1 MTIAE
6 LGTGIGQIG
15 SWTIM
20 ATVIAVAASLCALML
35 LRDHLRIER
44 HAAGLEREIEKLQDR
59 LFDLSDRA
67 ERHGALLEAH
77 GDFITRQDREGRL
90 TFVNE
95 AYAQLLGASP
105 DALAGRLPPAPL
117 RETMPPLPRNDGARL
132 IDQCIETPS
141 GERWIA
147 WVETTLVS
155 GRGQTEILRVG
166 RDITERVNSQTV
178 LEEARRR
185 AEAASQAKSRFLAT
199 VSHEVR
205 TPLNG
210 ILGMAGLLSGTELTP
225 EQRSYVEAVE
235 TSGRTLLSLIDDIL
249 DFSKIEAG
257 RLDIVSQPFD
267 LHDLVER
274 VVELL
279 SPRAQ
284 DKGIE
289 IAACVARGVP
299 RRVVGDEDRLRQVLL
314 NLAGN
319 AVKFTQTG
327 GVGITV
333 SRGKAGEIVIGVRD
347 TGPGIAA
354 SQLEAIFEEF
364 ERADATLV
372 NRHEGVGLGL
382 AISRRIVQRM
392 QGTIRVESTPGVG
405 SCFSVSVPLPDAD
418 HQARGDGATPPD
430 LRRLRALIVSPSPF
444 EAPFLATRL
453 DEAGAQ
459 VERAANVRTARRLIE
474 AGPHDVVLV
483 DLALGEEACRQVAE
497 AARAAGVPRS
507 LVLMSPFERR
517 SFGPPQEAGFS
528 GFLIKPVRPHSL
540 YARIGDGPGDGAGN
554 LQGDAVPA
562 RREPAARPEP
572 VPGQRVNVL
581 VAEDNEINALLVRKI
596 LARLGAQVE
605 TVGDGR
611 RAVER
616 VEAMLDGKAAY
627 DLALLDI
634 RMPEMGGLEAAH
646 AIREAEARR
655 GLRGDPPPRLKLIAL
670 TANAFPEDRA
680 AALEAGFDGFMAKP
694 VDPDMM
700 TLLIREAR
708 RVHGEDEAEI
718 GLSA

>member
-1 MTIAE
+1 VTIADIAAN
-6 LGTGIGQIG
+6 IGQG
-15 SWTIM
+15 SGWLIIST
-20 ATVIAVAASLCALML
+20 AIAVAAAVCALML

-44 HAAGLEREIEKLQDR
+44 HASGLERELERLQDR
-59 LFDLSDRA
+59 VFDLSDRA

-77 GDFITRQDREGRL
+77 GDLITRHDREGRL
-90 TFVNE
+90 TFVND
-95 AYAQLLGASP
+95 AYAQMLATVPEKLLG
-105 DALAGRLPPAPL
+105 RMPPAPL
-117 RETMPPLPRNDGARL
+117 RETSEPRLRDDGARMMDECL
-132 IDQCIETPS
+132 VTPS

-147 WVETTLVS
+147 WVETTLVP
-155 GRGQTEILRVG
+155 GRGQAEVLRVG
-166 RDITERVNSQTV
+166 RDITERVNSQIV
-178 LEEARRR
+178 LEEARRK
-185 AEAASQAKSRFLAT
+185 AEAASSAKSRFLAT

-210 ILGMAGLLSGTELTP
+210 ILGMAGLLSGTSLTP

-235 TSGRTLLSLIDDIL
+235 ISGRTLLSLIDDIL

-289 IAACVARGVP
+289 IAASVARGVP

-319 AVKFTQTG
+319 AVKFTQSG
-327 GVGITV
+327 GVGLSV
-333 SRGKAGEIVIGVRD
+333 ARGKAGEIVISVRD

-354 SQLEAIFEEF
+354 SQLGAIFEEF
-364 ERADATLV
+364 ERADATLAS
-372 NRHEGVGLGL
+372 RHEGVGLGL

-392 QGTIRVESTPGVG
+392 QGTINVESTQGVG
-405 SCFSVSVPLPDAD
+405 SCFRVNVPLPDAD
-418 HQARGDGATPPD
+418 HQETEGASVPD

-459 VERAANVRTARRLIE
+459 VERATGLKAARRMLD
-474 AGPHDVVLV
+474 AHPHDVVLV
-483 DLALGEEACRQVAE
+483 DLALGEDTCRQVAQ
-497 AARAAGVPRS
+497 AAREAGVPRS

-517 SFGPPQEAGFS
+517 AFGPPEEAGFS
-528 GFLIKPVRPHSL
+528 GFLIKPVRSHSL
-540 YARIGDGPGDGAGN
+540 FARVSGKPG
-554 LQGDAVPA
+554 AVTPHALPA
-562 RREPAARPEP
+562 TAPAAVLPP
-572 VPGQRVNVL
+572 HRVHVL
-581 VAEDNEINALLVRKI
+581 VAEDNDINALLVRKI
-596 LARLGAQVE
+596 LGKLGASVE
-605 TVGDGR
+605 TVGNGR
-611 RAVER
+611 QAVER
-616 VEAMLDGKAAY
+616 VGAMLDGTASF

-634 RMPEMGGLEAAH
+634 RMPDMGGLEAAS
-646 AIREAEARR
+646 AIRAAEARR
-655 GLRGDPPPRLKLIAL
+655 GLQAHPPPRLKLIAL

-700 TLLIREAR
+700 TLLVRDAR
-708 RVHGEDEAEI
+708 RAQGQDEDPDGEERPEL